1 MPDMDDNDETVARKY
16 WDLHLQRNQS
26 VIVDLVQGQYK
37 STLTCPVC
45 NNIKISFDPYMSVQL
60 PIPQVTKVSYFFI
73 CNDLTQKTYQGQITM
88 RPSEAD

>member
-1 MPDMDDNDETVARKY
+1 MDDNDETVARKY

-88 RPSEAD
+88 RPSEAE